1 MNDELVGI
9 LLLLILFI
17 FFGAMVYLIFS
28 LTSSKI
34 KMKTEIKR
42 MFNTKESGNDL
53 LFKYRGYDIIATFRP
68 HVKISIV
75 HNRDVEG
82 IKAPKGATLTPMYLI
97 FKVKKTGDLPTML
110 DTYIDFLNSIP
121 TR

>member
-9 LLLLILFI
+9 LLLLFLFVS
-17 FFGAMVYLIFS
+17 FGAMIYIIFS

-34 KMKTEIKR
+34 KMKNEIKR
-42 MFNTKESGNDL
+42 MFNAKESGNDL

-68 HVKISIV
+68 NVKISIV

-82 IKAPKGATLTPMYLI
+82 INAPKGATLTPMYLI
-97 FKVKKTGDLPTML
+97 FKVKKTGDLPAML